1 MLNSRLG
8 ADEGTQSLDARA
20 RTQLGD
26 GYATAHSLT
35 QHTLLRQC
43 IHYSYMH
50 YYHKRATE
58 ACRCSVLFI
67 APICYYPPVEPLSR
81 LQVQGGENLQPGMQ

>member
-43 IHYSYMH
+43 IHYSYMQ
-50 YYHKRATE
+50 RATE
-58 ACRCSVLFI
+58 ACRCLVFFI
-67 APICYYPPVEPLSR
+67 APICYYPPVKPLSR
-81 LQVQGGENLQPGMQ
+81 LQVQGGENLQPGMH